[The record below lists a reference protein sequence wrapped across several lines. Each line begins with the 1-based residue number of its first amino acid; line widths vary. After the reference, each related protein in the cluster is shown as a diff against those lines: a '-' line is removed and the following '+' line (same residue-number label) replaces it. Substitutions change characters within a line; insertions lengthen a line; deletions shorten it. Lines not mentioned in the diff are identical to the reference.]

1 MSSTQSNPVHVAGQP
16 VPGGPGEGM
25 SRRGFLATS
34 AAAAGSATLLAG
46 TGRLAGATVRP
57 KGQRLVVVFLRGGA
71 DGMSVVAPVADPNY
85 SLLRPSI
92 GVRTASAL
100 PLDGVAAD
108 RRFAFHP
115 AARRLAGL
123 YRAGKVAVVPAAG
136 LPIRTRSHFD
146 AQAAMEDGSFAARD
160 VQRGWVGRWVS
171 GTALAGD
178 SPLRAV
184 AIGDGPPASFRGATC
199 MSATSL
205 RSLSLLSWGP
215 PREHVAAHAERLYA
229 GQGVHPLL
237 AAAVAPTLTTLT
249 SLSGVGDGAPPAGWP
264 TSEAGV
270 GLWPVARLIEMGMPV
285 EVAHVDGGHWDQH
298 NDMGA
303 PDDPAGQ
310 MSKAVAGLDAAIG
323 SFFDRIGPE
332 ADRTTMV
339 VMTEFGRRAGE
350 NSSGGTDHGTAA
362 AMFVIGGG
370 VQPGVKGTW
379 PGLAAAE
386 LVEGDLRTTVDYR
399 QVLAEVV
406 SRRMGADSM
415 MLDAVFPRLRT
426 SPADWVGVCT

>member
-1 MSSTQSNPVHVAGQP
+1 MSSTRQNDGPTVGRPMPA
-16 VPGGPGEGM
+16 GPGEGM

-34 AAAAGSATLLAG
+34 AAAAGSAALLSGAG
-46 TGRLAGATVRP
+46 RFAGATVRP
-57 KGQRLVVVFLRGGA
+57 QGQRLVVVFLRGGA
-71 DGMSVVAPVADPNY
+71 DGMSILAPVADPDY
-85 SLLRPSI
+85 QVLRPNI

-123 YRAGKVAVVPAAG
+123 YSAGKVAVVPAAG

-146 AQAAMEDGSFAARD
+146 AQSAMEDGSFAAKD
-160 VQRGWVGRWVS
+160 VHRGWAGRWLS
-171 GTALAGD
+171 GTALVGD

-184 AIGDGPPASFRGATC
+184 AIGDGPPASFRGATS

-205 RSLSLLSWGP
+205 RGLSLLPWGP
-215 PREHVAAHAERLYA
+215 PRNHVAAHAEQQYA
-229 GQGVHPLL
+229 RQGVHPLL
-237 AAAVAPTLTTLT
+237 SAAVTPTLATLN
-249 SLSGVGDGAPPAGWP
+249 SLSGMGDGAPPAGWP
-264 TSEAGV
+264 TSAAGV

-285 EVAHVDGGHWDQH
+285 EVAHVDGGHWDKH

-303 PDDPAGQ
+303 ADDPAGQ
-310 MSKAVAGLDAAIG
+310 MSKEIAGLDAAIG

-339 VMTEFGRRAGE
+339 VMSEFGRRAGE
-350 NSSGGTDHGTAA
+350 NSSGGTDHGTAT

-379 PGLAAAE
+379 PGLSSAD

-415 MLDAVFPRLRT
+415 LLDAVFPRFRT
-426 SPADWVGVCT
+426 SPADWVGVCI